1 MKFLKPSLFALLVVG
16 FVACKKDDDSTSSCT
31 QSDWVGTYEGT
42 TDCGGTSEDVIVT
55 ITASGSD
62 AIVIEYETA
71 TLTTTYDPITP
82 TDCDLNSSGTDSGI
96 TIKVDAA
103 LDGDK
108 LTLEETISGGGVDF
122 TCNLTATRK

>member
-1 MKFLKPSLFALLVVG
+1 MKFFKLPLFFFLVVALS
-16 FVACKKDDDSTSSCT
+16 ACKKDEDSPSCT

-42 TDCGGTSEDVIVT
+42 TDCGGSTEDVTVT
-55 ITASGSD
+55 ITASGAD
-62 AIVIEYETA
+62 AIVIQYATT

-82 TDCDLNSSGTDSGI
+82 TNCTINESGTDSGI
-96 TIKVDAA
+96 TITVDAT